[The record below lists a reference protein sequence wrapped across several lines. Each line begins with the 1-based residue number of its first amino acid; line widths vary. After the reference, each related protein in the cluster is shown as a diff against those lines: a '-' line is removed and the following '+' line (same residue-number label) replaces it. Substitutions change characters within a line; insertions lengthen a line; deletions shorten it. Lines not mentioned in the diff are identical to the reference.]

1 MFHLQS
7 RGIKWYDR
15 GDIAAIDYAKEAL
28 TANGEWYDL
37 DISSHV
43 GIGRKLVLIL
53 ADLQDNAGGKTLA
66 VRTKGNTNEI
76 NVDVCGTQVANK
88 TCHHDY
94 FIETDVN
101 GIIQYKIDVATWT
114 TIDLVI
120 RGVFK

>member
-1 MFHLQS
+1 MFFK
-7 RGIKWYDR
+7 RRAGTRWYDR

-28 TANGEWYDL
+28 TADGSWHDL
-37 DISSHV
+37 DISGVV
-43 GIGRKLVLIL
+43 GIGKKLVLIL

-76 NVDVCGTQVANK
+76 NVDICGTQVANK
-88 TCHHDY
+88 SCHHDY

-101 GIIQYKIDVATWT
+101 GIIQYNADVATWT

-120 RGVFK
+120 RGYFK